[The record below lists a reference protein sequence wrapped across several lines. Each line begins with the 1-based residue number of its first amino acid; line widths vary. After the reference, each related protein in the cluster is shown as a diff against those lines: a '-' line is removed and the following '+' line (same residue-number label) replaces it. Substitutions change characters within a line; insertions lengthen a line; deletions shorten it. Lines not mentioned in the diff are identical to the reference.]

1 MSGSVPE
8 TQDEVFVPLVRIILH
23 QVPQNWPAA
32 NRVTIGLE
40 IVSETSRPR
49 VPNPPQNSTTFHG
62 ELDWAAE
69 VVQRGCPG
77 WNSAQRKSADG

>member
-62 ELDWAAE
+62 EAGLG
-69 VVQRGCPG
+69 RRS
-77 WNSAQRKSADG
+77 SATRMPRLE